1 MRNFDY
7 SKYKTCRW
15 DNEILNYL
23 ARIHEYKGKQDLFL
37 RQKPLASPLAQPLY
51 PPLVKMK
58 YISWLPEKLTFLRKR
73 LRKYGIAHT

>member
-23 ARIHEYKGKQDLFL
+23 VRIHEC
-37 RQKPLASPLAQPLY
+37 
-51 PPLVKMK
+51 
-58 YISWLPEKLTFLRKR
+58 EE
-73 LRKYGIAHT
+73 